1 MFVFGTQ
8 YLRGASPERDQWEND
23 LKNIKKCGFNT
34 IRAWFVWNALEREEG
49 KIDYEYISTFLN
61 LATKYNL
68 KVGILFHMHACPE
81 WAVKKYSHCFYE
93 DEKQI
98 PFQPAVR
105 PNTPGGGW
113 PGLCFDHDEVRELER
128 KFITAIINETKKY
141 DCVAFYEPMNE
152 PHQWIDTRTE
162 IATMFCYCKA
172 SVNKFRKWLENKYGD
187 IQSLNSAWGHFYTS
201 FNEIRPPRWQTS
213 YADYVDFR
221 LFTIDNIQN
230 EIQYRANI
238 IRQLDTKPVIAH
250 SWGGG
255 AITCVNLGAMAFDDW
270 KNAEVFDMW
279 GFSAFPQ
286 TDNDCVALSLGALAT
301 RSAAN
306 GKDYWQAE
314 LSAGLNGTGL
324 ELNGRINNETFDAFN
339 LESIRHGAKGLLYC
353 QYRKERFGQEG
364 GGFSLTTNDGSPTNL
379 LEKATSLCQA
389 VTKNQN
395 YFLNGV
401 HRDAEVGLVFSIRSY
416 LTSWLSSNR
425 INNKFAVDSITG
437 YYKMLWEE
445 NIPTDVIHE
454 DYYVNLS
461 KYKVIIIP
469 SPYALSTNF
478 TSRLKEYVKNG
489 GVIISDPFFG
499 AFEQDLKL
507 SYQIPGHGFKE
518 VFGVNNFDLIQSKSV
533 NVVHDGKINV
543 IKGTKHFEYFN
554 EVTATILYKT
564 DNDLP
569 VVTCNNYGKGKAI
582 ISATNL
588 GLSYSSRTLVSD
600 DIISND
606 TANSSEFAKKIV
618 TDILYEAGV
627 NKNICSASGVKVSVI
642 TASDKKS
649 ALLILINSG
658 NEKVSGDIALNGEIL
673 NNSIEYGEINTNITN
688 NKFNFT
694 LNAKK
699 SAIVKVTYNNL

>member
-8 YLRGASPERDQWEND
+8 YLRGASPERDQWEKD

-34 IRAWFVWNALEREEG
+34 IRAWLVWNALEREEG
-49 KIDYEYISTFLN
+49 KIDYEYISSFLKLVQEN
-61 LATKYNL
+61 GL
-68 KVGILFHMHACPE
+68 KVGLLFHMHACPE

-93 DEKQI
+93 DENQI

-113 PGLCFDHDEVRELER
+113 PGLCFDHDEARELEKR
-128 KFITAIINETKKY
+128 FITAVIAETKKY

-152 PHQWIDTRTE
+152 PHQWIDSRTQ
-162 IATMFCYCKA
+162 ISTMFCYCKA

-187 IQSLNSAWGHFYTS
+187 IETLNAAWGHFYTS
-201 FNEIRPPRWQTS
+201 FDEIRPPRWQTS

-221 LFTIDNIQN
+221 LFTIDNIRD
-230 EIQYRANI
+230 EIEYRASI
-238 IRQLDTKPVIAH
+238 IRSLDNKPVLAH

-255 AITCVNLGAMAFDDW
+255 AVTCVKLGAMAFDDW
-270 KNAEVFDMW
+270 KNAEVFDKW

-286 TDNDCVALSLGALAT
+286 SNKDCVALSLGAIAT

-324 ELNGRINNETFDAFN
+324 ELNGRISNETFDAFN
-339 LESIRHGAKGLLYC
+339 LESIRHGAKGLLYW
-353 QYRKERFGQEG
+353 QYRKERFGQEW

-379 LEKATSLCQA
+379 LEKATSLCKA
-389 VTKNQN
+389 VTKNEN
-395 YFLNGV
+395 YFLQGI
-401 HRDAEVGLVFSIRSY
+401 HREAEVGLVFSIRSY

-425 INNKFAVDSITG
+425 LNNKFAVDSITG

-454 DYYVNLS
+454 DFCNDLT

-469 SPYALSTNF
+469 SPYALSSNF
-478 TSRLKEYVKNG
+478 TSKLKEYVKNG

-507 SYQIPGHGFKE
+507 SYQVPGHNFKE
-518 VFGVNNFDLIQSKSV
+518 VFGVNDFDLVQAKSV
-533 NVVHDGKINV
+533 NAKVGNEVYTIN
-543 IKGTKHFEYFN
+543 GTKHFEYFSD
-554 EVTATILYKT
+554 VTATVLYKT

-569 VVTCNNYGKGKAI
+569 LVTMNNYGKGKAV

-588 GLSYSSRTLVSD
+588 GLSYSNRSLVSD
-600 DIISND
+600 DIVTND

-618 TDILYEAGV
+618 LDILYDAGV
-627 NKNICSASGVKVSVI
+627 NKNICTASGVKVSVI
-642 TASDKKS
+642 TAKDKKS
-649 ALLILINSG
+649 ALVILINSEA
-658 NEKVSGDIALNGEIL
+658 EKVSGDITLNGEIL
-673 NNSIEYGEINTNITN
+673 DLSVEYGVAECKASGNLLKISLDSN
-688 NKFNFT
+688 
-694 LNAKK
+694 K
-699 SAIVKVTYNNL
+699 SAIIKVTYKN